1 MSSRPGLQGNQ
12 RANAD
17 GSRFLSIELYLTDE
31 ASVKTRLVRWVIMMD
46 DGNVLM

>member
-12 RANAD
+12 HANVD
-17 GSRFLSIELYLTDE
+17 GSEFLSIEFYLTDE
-31 ASVKTRLVRWVIMMD
+31 ASVKTRLVRWIIMMD